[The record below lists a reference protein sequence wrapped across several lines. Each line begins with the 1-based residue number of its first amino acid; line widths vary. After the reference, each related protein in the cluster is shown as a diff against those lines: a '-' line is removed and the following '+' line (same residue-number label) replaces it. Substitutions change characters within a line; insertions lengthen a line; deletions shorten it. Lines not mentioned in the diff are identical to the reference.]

1 MFIVQQKC
9 EAIYSNISILFWGGR
24 LGVDELILKIFVL
37 TFGCWCWTSFHDVGT
52 KRVFSLLVVIK
63 VTVAPNSVCLLFW
76 RKHTVASPLLYLYL
90 WIFVFVDICMC
101 ISSSFQR
108 GAEGGKEKNWLSPS
122 ITTSALRT
130 AQLPSYW
137 ATELSVKKQAGWLFS
152 TLVICAICALHCSA
166 GECLQTLSGYTSM
179 YQNGLHSTQGLLE
192 TLSHR

>member
-1 MFIVQQKC
+1 MNFQWDILSVVKKLILIADIHVYC
-9 EAIYSNISILFWGGR
+9 AAKVWSNIFQYINTVFWGGR
-24 LGVDELILKIFVL
+24 LGVDEIILKIFVF

-137 ATELSVKKQAGWLFS
+137 TECKETG
-152 TLVICAICALHCSA
+152 
-166 GECLQTLSGYTSM
+166 
-179 YQNGLHSTQGLLE
+179 GLTF
-192 TLSHR
+192 

>member
-24 LGVDELILKIFVL
+24 LGVDEIILKIFVF

-90 WIFVFVDICMC
+90 WIFVFVDICIC
-101 ISSSFQR
+101 RYLYVYFFIVSTGS
-108 GAEGGKEKNWLSPS
+108 GGWEGEELAVPKYHDFCSTHCATALILGNWTECKE
-122 ITTSALRT
+122 T
-130 AQLPSYW
+130 
-137 ATELSVKKQAGWLFS
+137 G
-152 TLVICAICALHCSA
+152 
-166 GECLQTLSGYTSM
+166 
-179 YQNGLHSTQGLLE
+179 GLTF
-192 TLSHR
+192 